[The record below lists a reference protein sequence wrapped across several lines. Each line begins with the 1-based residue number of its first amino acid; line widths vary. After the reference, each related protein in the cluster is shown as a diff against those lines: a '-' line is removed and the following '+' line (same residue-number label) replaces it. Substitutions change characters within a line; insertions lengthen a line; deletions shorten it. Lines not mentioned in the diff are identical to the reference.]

1 MCKRMELLN
10 KQVKQ
15 KLFNLAEEKYRKF
28 HSGLC
33 PNSDNILGVRVPVLR
48 NYAKELINQ
57 YSVEELLKTIDEQ
70 FYEETMLKGM
80 IIGLSSA
87 QLTSKKKEKNTESW
101 SCIKKQIQN
110 YIPKITNW
118 ALCDVFCAGL
128 KITKKNKSEMWSLI
142 QEYLKSNK
150 EFELR
155 FAIVMILDYYIDD
168 EYLAQDFEI
177 FNSVH
182 HDGYYVKMAVAW
194 AVSMCFVKYY
204 DETVKWIIKS
214 NLDNFT
220 YNKSI
225 QKSIES
231 YRITKVQKNFLRGLK
246 KFS

>member
-1 MCKRMELLN
+1 MELLN

-15 KLFNLAEEKYRKF
+15 KLFSLSDEKYKEF

-48 NYAKELINQ
+48 NYAKELIKQ
-57 YSVEELLKTIDEQ
+57 YSVEELLKAIDEQ
-70 FYEETMLKGM
+70 FYEEIMLKGM

>member
-33 PNSDNILGVRVPVLR
+33 PNNDNILGVRVPVLR
-48 NYAKELINQ
+48 NYAKELIKQ
-57 YSVEELLKTIDEQ
+57 YSVEELLKAIDEQ
-70 FYEETMLKGM
+70 FYEEIMLKGM

-110 YIPKITNW
+110 YVPKITNW
-118 ALCDVFCAGL
+118 ALCDVFCADL

-168 EYLAQDFEI
+168 EYLAKDFEI
-177 FNSVH
+177 FNNVH

-204 DETVKWIIKS
+204 DETVKWIVKS
-214 NLDNFT
+214 HLDNFT

-225 QKSIES
+225 QKAIES
-231 YRITKVQKNFLRGLK
+231 YRITKEQKSFLRELK

>member
-1 MCKRMELLN
+1 
-10 KQVKQ
+10 
-15 KLFNLAEEKYRKF
+15 
-28 HSGLC
+28 
-33 PNSDNILGVRVPVLR
+33 
-48 NYAKELINQ
+48 
-57 YSVEELLKTIDEQ
+57 
-70 FYEETMLKGM
+70 
-80 IIGLSSA
+80 
-87 QLTSKKKEKNTESW
+87 
-101 SCIKKQIQN
+101 
-110 YIPKITNW
+110 
-118 ALCDVFCAGL
+118 
-128 KITKKNKSEMWSLI
+128 
-142 QEYLKSNK
+142 
-150 EFELR
+150 
-155 FAIVMILDYYIDD
+155 MILDYYIDD